1 MVVRSV
7 LKKQFVCQRRNGGNC
22 LSRREEFYS
31 RESSS
36 SPSMS
41 KMRHDRTLYVSVCPL
56 PRPSYLSSSLT
67 RFRRTANRYLYV
79 HERVTR
85 PIEAGE
91 LANVSPASPRHRE
104 FLPFLRRS
112 VYQSYVKP
120 IINYLESCSYL
131 GFR

>member
-1 MVVRSV
+1 M

-22 LSRREEFYS
+22 LSRHEEFCS

-56 PRPSYLSSSLT
+56 SVSTRPSHLSSSLK

-85 PIEAGE
+85 LIEAGE

-104 FLPFLRRS
+104 FLLFLRRT
-112 VYQSYVKP
+112 VCQS
-120 IINYLESCSYL
+120 SYFENAYMKL
-131 GFR
+131 HM